1 MGRNYSRV
9 KRGMVFWLNM
19 TKTYNLGLT
28 FISPNNGKEYKTSI
42 QRFNR
47 PYLVVSNDQGNES
60 APTCNVVPITT
71 EDKTDLPVHV
81 KFTYQGVQQTI
92 LVEQPTTVDIM
103 ALGEY
108 MCTLS
113 DDIMR
118 EVERAQIIQNN
129 IRPTVT
135 YMDLKLENLLKH
147 LEETV
152 SNLIKEKLKAIQV
165 EKEEV
170 KTFAIEDTALQ
181 LGQMLEDLCKPASN
195 SAETT
200 TPLQKSKQ
208 STPQSTPSMS
218 QQPKHN
224 PQSSQKKYA
233 GMSAVEKFNARYN
246 QAPSQTQ
253 PTQKAGNAGE
263 PTKKP
268 SKRNSWTLEKRREY
282 LEDCEKLSP
291 QEVMKKWNLSTV
303 QSVFQTKYH
312 HKNVLAKL
320 VK

>member
-1 MGRNYSRV
+1 MARNYSRV

-195 SAETT
+195 SVKTT
-200 TPLQKSKQ
+200 TPLQESKQ
-208 STPQSTPSMS
+208 PTPQSTPSM
-218 QQPKHN
+218 PKQHK
-224 PQSSQKKYA
+224 SKYA

-263 PTKKP
+263 PAKKP
-268 SKRNSWTLEKRREY
+268 SKRNSWTLEKRKEY

-312 HKNVLAKL
+312 HRNVLAKL